1 MNTDHNPVVN
11 NYQVGGDHYINMA
24 IQPWEIVDTW
34 PDEQRIGFYRG
45 NALKYLLRMGSKDAR
60 IDEARKALH
69 YMEKLVAVLDRGE
82 NDEWL

>member
-1 MNTDHNPVVN
+1 MNTDHNPVTN

-24 IQPWEIVDTW
+24 IQPWEIIDTW

-69 YMEKLVAVLDRGE
+69 YMEKLVAVLGRGE